1 MDDQSNTRKEVM
13 KKLLIVSL
21 AALIVATA
29 TLPAQAGGDNPW
41 PVIGGVVG
49 GLLLGEALR
58 DNRHHTR
65 PRSPY
70 YYEQSYYDNCW
81 IEYRRVWDP
90 YLHRFITQ
98 KVRYCD

>member
-1 MDDQSNTRKEVM
+1 M
-13 KKLLIVSL
+13 KKLLIASL
-21 AALIVATA
+21 AALMVASA
-29 TLPAQAGGDNPW
+29 TVVPAQAGDQGLAIIGG
-41 PVIGGVVG
+41 VIGGLVI
-49 GLLLGEALR
+49 GEALR
-58 DNRHHTR
+58 DHHHYPR
-65 PRSPY
+65 PRGPY